1 MNESVESKLIRQI
14 TKSERPKQNRS
25 VSDWCLTSYCA
36 AVQAA
41 INSWFI
47 MAINVIAAATT
58 VYHTLHS
65 FVVKIAKP
73 HERFYCEKRQ

>member
-1 MNESVESKLIRQI
+1 
-14 TKSERPKQNRS
+14 
-25 VSDWCLTSYCA
+25 
-36 AVQAA
+36 
-41 INSWFI
+41 

-65 FVVKIAKP
+65 FVVKIAKT